1 MVPISG
7 FQTMQQWLSITME
20 YLVPP
25 EFSAPSPKK
34 LKPRVLA
41 KLRPWQRRLFKM
53 FKFKTGDEVVV
64 TAGRDKG
71 KKGRVQKVID
81 RENKVVV
88 EGINIYK
95 RHKKAT
101 KNQKSGIYEVAR
113 PISLANVVVV
123 CPKCSRLTR
132 IGFRIEGSKK
142 YRICKKCNG
151 RLEDKGIN
159 K

>member
-1 MVPISG
+1 
-7 FQTMQQWLSITME
+7 
-20 YLVPP
+20 
-25 EFSAPSPKK
+25 
-34 LKPRVLA
+34 
-41 KLRPWQRRLFKM
+41 M
-53 FKFKTGDEVVV
+53 FKFKAGDEVLV

-71 KKGRVQKVID
+71 KKGRVQKVIT

-113 PISLANVVVV
+113 PIPLANVVVV

-151 RLEDKGIN
+151 RLEDKGVN